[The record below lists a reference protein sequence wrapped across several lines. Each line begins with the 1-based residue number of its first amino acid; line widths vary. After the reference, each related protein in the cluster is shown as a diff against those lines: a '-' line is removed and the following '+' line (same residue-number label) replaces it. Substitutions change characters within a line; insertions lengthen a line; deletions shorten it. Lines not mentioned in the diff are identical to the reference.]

1 MLCSLSHATLRASYR
16 HVSRPVTRQFPPRA
30 VRSMAMATHPPNGST
45 SNSTSTSDVQ
55 TLMRDGQEY
64 TEIKEGLARILVP
77 FSKPDPAAKAT
88 QNVEEQ
94 QHVFY
99 NPIQQFNRDLTV
111 LAIKAYG
118 ESLLSKPGS
127 ANAKHIA
134 KRKRDRSEA
143 SGPNSKRQQ
152 EQPVHATGIAD
163 SVSLR
168 DMRAEEMDISMAEE
182 DIEILG
188 KDGAVPSAAAVAA
201 AGQPLPETAEEPES
215 KAQDTAQQNAP
226 QARQFTI
233 LDALSATGLRALRY
247 AQELPFVTSVTANDL
262 TPSAVEAIR
271 RNAEHNG
278 VESKVIATQGDA
290 RAHMYSML
298 AEEVAQDHKKGKHA
312 KKKKSKGK
320 RYNVIDLD
328 PYGTAAPFLDAAVNA
343 VRDDGGLLCV
353 TCTDSGVWASNGYPE
368 KAFSLYGGIPLK
380 GSYSHEVGLR
390 LILHALATSAARY
403 GLAIEPLLSL
413 SIDYYLRIFV
423 KIRKSPA
430 QVKFLAGKT
439 MVVYSCDH
447 GCGAWETQLLARNK
461 KTTNKSGKGT
471 YYKHGLALAP
481 TAGPNCQHCDSK
493 MHLAGPMY
501 AGPLHSPD
509 FIKKILDELPNA
521 SDDIYGTK
529 PRIEGML
536 HTALE
541 ESLPPPDYISPEN
554 KEDEFATL
562 EPYPFYFHPTNLA
575 GAMHCVCPDED
586 SLRGALRHLGYE
598 VTRSH
603 CKAGSMKTNAPWSAV
618 WHIMREWTR
627 QKYPVKIENI
637 KENSSAY
644 RLLRLGGAE
653 KKDDGMDTL
662 EVVFDQRLGQDKS
675 KQGLVRYQSNPRENW
690 GPQSR
695 AKGH

>member
-1 MLCSLSHATLRASYR
+1 
-16 HVSRPVTRQFPPRA
+16 
-30 VRSMAMATHPPNGST
+30 MATNFSSGST
-45 SNSTSTSDVQ
+45 LTSTTTSTVDIQPFV
-55 TLMRDGQEY
+55 RDGQEY
-64 TEIKEGLARILVP
+64 TEVKEGLARILVP
-77 FSKPDPAAKAT
+77 LSKPDLSGKSAKT
-88 QNVEEQ
+88 VEEQ
-94 QHVFY
+94 QQVFY

-118 ESLLSKPGS
+118 EALLSKPRS

-134 KRKRDRSEA
+134 KRKRDKSDIH
-143 SGPNSKRQQ
+143 GPSHKRQQ
-152 EQPVHATGIAD
+152 ERPAD
-163 SVSLR
+163 TTETSTVDVTNASQTSDESTKAKDVPMVDVSES
-168 DMRAEEMDISMAEE
+168 AGVSCENKEE
-182 DIEILG
+182 
-188 KDGAVPSAAAVAA
+188 PSAVAD
-201 AGQPLPETAEEPES
+201 QPLLETPKEPEL
-215 KAQDTAQQNAP
+215 KQENVVRHNAP
-226 QARQFTI
+226 SFTI

-247 AQELPFVTSVTANDL
+247 AQELPFITSVTANDL
-262 TPSAVEAIR
+262 LPSAVETIR

-278 VESKVIATQGDA
+278 VESKIIATTGDA

-298 AEEVAQDHKKGKHA
+298 AEEVSRDHDREKYSKKN
-312 KKKKSKGK
+312 KSKGK

-353 TCTDSGVWASNGYPE
+353 TCTDSSVWASNGYPE
-368 KAFSLYGGIPLK
+368 KAFSLYGGVSIK
-380 GSYSHEVGLR
+380 GFFSHEVGLR
-390 LILHALATSAARY
+390 LILHAIATSAARY

-413 SIDYYLRIFV
+413 SIDYYVRIFV

-439 MVVYSCDH
+439 MVVYNCDH
-447 GCGAWETQLLARNK
+447 GCGSWETQLLARNK

-471 YYKHGLALAP
+471 FYKHGSALAP
-481 TAGPNCQHCDSK
+481 TADSNCKHCNSK

-501 AGPLHSPD
+501 AGPLHSAE
-509 FIKKILDELPNA
+509 FIKKILDDLPHA
-521 SDDIYGTK
+521 PDDIYGTK

-541 ESLPPPDYISPEN
+541 ESLPPPEDTLPEN
-554 KEDEFATL
+554 AEDKFAAV

-575 GAMHCVCPDED
+575 GAMRCVCPDED
-586 SLRGALRHLGYE
+586 SFRGALRHLGYE

-603 CKAGSMKTNAPWSAV
+603 CKGGSMKTNAPWSVV

-627 QKYPVKIENI
+627 QKHPVKIEKI
-637 KENSSAY
+637 GENTPTY
-644 RLLRLGGAE
+644 RLLRLGGTE
-653 KKDDGMDTL
+653 KQDDEINKL
-662 EVVFDQRLGQDKS
+662 EVVFDQHLGRDKS
-675 KQGLVRYQSNPRENW
+675 KQGLVRYQTNPRENW